1 MRIIDSHS
9 HLSYGNPQKLIE
21 MADFF
26 KFEKLAVRAIP
37 MERNPLNTLECLLMK
52 RLVPERVY
60 VYGGMAYFMDCPA
73 TSKTHLKQLEL
84 MMEAGCD
91 GWKLLESKPSVYRNL
106 QIPLDS
112 DVFEGAFS
120 MAETE
125 NIPVTWHAGDPAT
138 FWSADTAPEFAV
150 RNKWLC
156 VGEGFPKLNELYTQV
171 ENVFK
176 KHPKLRASLAHL
188 YFTSDDRPHAERML
202 ETYENFFMDITPG
215 SEMYYAFLADRE
227 GWTKFFEKWQD
238 KIVFGTDMEDDMQD
252 IVFGSQEAI
261 YGLVVNTLIGNA
273 YFEGAGAKGTGLGL
287 NKDVLQK
294 IFAENF
300 EKRAGKQPKPLN
312 EKGLNAY
319 CEWLF
324 ERLNKED
331 RRKAEKLICGE

>member
-1 MRIIDSHS
+1 MRIVDSHS
-9 HLSYGNPQKLIE
+9 HLSYGNPGKLIE

-26 KFEKLAVRAIP
+26 GFEKIAVMAIP
-37 MERNPLNTLECLLMK
+37 MERNPLNTLECMLMK
-52 RLVPERVY
+52 RLAPERVY
-60 VYGGMAYFMDCPA
+60 VYGGMAYFKNAPA
-73 TSKTHLKQLEL
+73 TKESHVKQLEL
-84 MMEAGCD
+84 MMNAGCD

-112 DVFEGAFS
+112 DVFDGAFS
-120 MAETE
+120 MAEAE
-125 NIPVTWHAGDPAT
+125 GIPVTWHAGDPAT

-156 VGEGFPKLNELYTQV
+156 VGEGFPKLHELYTQV

-202 ETYENFFMDITPG
+202 ENYENFFMDITPG
-215 SEMYYAFLADRE
+215 SEMYYAFLADPE

-238 KIVFGTDMEDDMQD
+238 KIVFGTDMEDDMKD

-261 YGLVVNTLIGNA
+261 YGLVVNTLIGDK

-287 NKDVLQK
+287 KKEVVQK

-300 EKRAGKQPKPLN
+300 EKRAGKTPKALS
-312 EKGLNAY
+312 ESGLNAY
-319 CEWLF
+319 IEWLMPK
-324 ERLNKED
+324 LTKED
-331 RRKAEKLICGE
+331 REKAEKLLMG

>member
-1 MRIIDSHS
+1 MRIVDSHS
-9 HLSYGNPQKLIE
+9 HLSYGNPKKLIE

-26 KFEKLAVRAIP
+26 GFEKLAVMAIP
-37 MERNPLNTLECLLMK
+37 MERNPLNTLECMLMK
-52 RLVPERVY
+52 RLAPEKVY
-60 VYGGMAYFMDCPA
+60 VYGGMAYFKDAPA
-73 TSKTHLKQLEL
+73 TKESHVKQLEL
-84 MMEAGCD
+84 MMNAGCD

-112 DVFEGAFS
+112 DVFDGAFS
-120 MAETE
+120 MAEE
-125 NIPVTWHAGDPAT
+125 QGIPVTWHAGDPAT

-156 VGEGFPKLNELYTQV
+156 VGEGFPQLNELYAQV

-215 SEMYYAFLADRE
+215 SEMYYAFLADPE

-238 KIVFGTDMEDDMQD
+238 KIVFGTDMEDDMHD

-261 YGLVVNTLIGNA
+261 YGLVVNTLIGNE
-273 YFEGAGAKGTGLGL
+273 YFEGGGAKGTGLGL
-287 NKDVLQK
+287 KKEVLQK
-294 IFAENF
+294 VFAENF
-300 EKRAGKQPKPLN
+300 EKRAGKTPRALSESGLN
-312 EKGLNAY
+312 EYVN
-319 CEWLF
+319 WLMPK
-324 ERLNKED
+324 LTKED
-331 RRKAEKLICGE
+331 REKAEKLLEG